1 MVGLNT
7 CVTASKAVC
16 EETYELVR
24 NHQSVGMSNMLT
36 FPSAKYYVERLLRDT
51 PAPAA
56 HVKRRLAVAV
66 GVTGPK
72 ASPAYYVA
80 EELAVSG
87 DMDVILA
94 GSCLETL
101 RESCAAIYE
110 EFLQRKARLGLLS
123 VDTSDL
129 AVIPVKLNANSLESV
144 SHAARQIGRICH
156 KYYNGQ
162 LHVLVNLGDQVLE
175 THSLTEN
182 GVDANIGQN
191 YLAPRLL
198 AERLL
203 PVLRAA
209 ATSSY
214 KPRLVQQGSVGHC
227 MGGDFDP
234 RCLRKLP
241 REGGAPMG
249 TVIWNDDNQDWEY
262 KIGTGHTGLEMYYR
276 SKMALMADTLALA
289 KEEPMLAVVSVDTG
303 ILSYTEASKSFRLVG
318 LSRSQ
323 AARSALRAALDPDFN
338 SVDTMHY
345 LHCDGNPWVM
355 AEPTLA
361 EAYGRDEYAETVRS
375 MGEDLCGRLVADKHC
390 GWDVQFAPSH
400 VSIASTTS
408 FSLDDTSESSF
419 DSEEF
424 VLDMPNN
431 LKLEMAVH
439 THANWQCPSYHSSLL
454 QYSSLFLN

>member
-7 CVTASKAVC
+7 CMTASKAVC

-36 FPSAKYYVERLLRDT
+36 FPSAKHYVKRLLRDT
-51 PAPAA
+51 PAPTG
-56 HVKRRLAVAV
+56 RRLAVVV
-66 GVTGPK
+66 GVTSAK
-72 ASPAYYVA
+72 SSPAYFVA

-87 DMDVILA
+87 DMDVVLA

-110 EFLQRKARLGLLS
+110 EFLKRKARLGLLT
-123 VDTSDL
+123 VDTTDL

-144 SHAARQIGRICH
+144 SQAARDIGRICH
-156 KYYNGQ
+156 KFYKGQ

-175 THSLTEN
+175 THSVTEN

-191 YLAPRLL
+191 FLAPRLL

-209 ATSSY
+209 ATSTY

-234 RCLRKLP
+234 SRLRKLP

-249 TVIWNDDNQDWEY
+249 TVVWNDDSQDWEY
-262 KIGTGHTGLEMYYR
+262 TSGTGYTGLEMYYR
-276 SKMALMADTLALA
+276 SKMALMADTFALA

-303 ILSYTEASKSFRLVG
+303 ILSYAESSQSFRLVG
-318 LSRSQ
+318 LSHSQ

-338 SVDTMHY
+338 TLGTMHY

-361 EAYGRDEYAETVRS
+361 EPYGLDEYAEMVGS
-375 MGEDLCGRLVADKHC
+375 MAEDLCGRLVADKHC
-390 GWDVQFAPSH
+390 RWDIQFAPSH

-408 FSLDDTSESSF
+408 SSLDDTSESSF
-419 DSEEF
+419 DSDEF
-424 VLDMPNN
+424 VIDTPNN

-454 QYSSLFLN
+454 QYSSLS